1 MCVCVCVCV
10 CVCACVRAC
19 VRACVC
25 VCVCVLEGE
34 LLQTHPHVQG
44 GGSCLPISSSQVECS
59 DANLVLNIH
68 TGSLLKE
75 ITNTV
80 GCTSAEG
87 NTKQHERLHVNSG
100 CVYSRLGNRP
110 GGKVPLHLLTWQL
123 SAAVFVLLFQTGS

>member
-1 MCVCVCVCV
+1 M
-10 CVCACVRAC
+10 
-19 VRACVC
+19 
-25 VCVCVLEGE
+25 E

-68 TGSLLKE
+68 TGSLLEE

-87 NTKQHERLHVNSG
+87 NTKQHERLHVNSV
-100 CVYSRLGNRP
+100 VYTAVLATDQEGKSLYICSLG
-110 GGKVPLHLLTWQL
+110 
-123 SAAVFVLLFQTGS
+123 S

>member
-1 MCVCVCVCV
+1 MCVCVCVCARA
-10 CVCACVRAC
+10 CASACVW
-19 VRACVC
+19 
-25 VCVCVLEGE
+25 EGGVE

-44 GGSCLPISSSQVECS
+44 GGSCLPISSGQVECS
-59 DANLVLNIH
+59 DANFVLNIH

-80 GCTSAEG
+80 GCTSTEG
-87 NTKQHERLHVNSG
+87 NTKQYERLHVCNLNSG

>member
-1 MCVCVCVCV
+1 M
-10 CVCACVRAC
+10 
-19 VRACVC
+19 
-25 VCVCVLEGE
+25 
-34 LLQTHPHVQG
+34 QG
-44 GGSCLPISSSQVECS
+44 GGSCLPISSGQVECS

-87 NTKQHERLHVNSG
+87 NTKQHERLHVNSV
-100 CVYSRLGNRP
+100 VYSHGNRP

-123 SAAVFVLLFQTGS
+123 SAAVFVWPFQTGS